1 MSIISALLNGQ
12 TRINPSTH
20 ITLFA
25 ITCNIGISGAVILP
39 QNNHMALAITNLS
52 KKYNNQKTAL
62 SNFSIDINKGILG
75 LLGPNGA
82 GKSTLMKLIATISKP
97 TGGTL
102 LLDGTDI
109 VKHPDA
115 IRKVLGYLPQDFGV
129 YPNLNA
135 YEFLEYIAA
144 MKGVGGKG
152 LRKRIDIL
160 LEGVNLTADAKR
172 PIGTYSGGM
181 KQRIGIAQALLNDP
195 KVLIFDE
202 PTVGLDPEE
211 RMRFRQLIA
220 DLAQD
225 CVIILSSHIVSDI
238 ETIADEVAI
247 MQGGMLITKGYQQDI
262 IKQADGRIF
271 ETFLDN
277 AALTEFKGRYKVI
290 DTSRQNDRIKTRYI
304 STQANAAP
312 SSAPVKAT
320 LEDAYLFLTQNN
332 A

>member
-1 MSIISALLNGQ
+1 M
-12 TRINPSTH
+12 
-20 ITLFA
+20 TL
-25 ITCNIGISGAVILP
+25 T
-39 QNNHMALAITNLS
+39 ITNLS
-52 KKYNNQKTAL
+52 KQYNAQKTAV
-62 SNFSIDINKGILG
+62 SNFSLTMNKGVLG

-82 GKSTLMKLIATISKP
+82 GKSTLMKIIATISKP
-97 TGGTL
+97 SAGSLHLG
-102 LLDGTDI
+102 GTDI
-109 VKHPDA
+109 VQNPNS

-144 MKGVGGKG
+144 MKGLGGKG
-152 LRKRIDIL
+152 LRQRIDLL

-225 CVIILSSHIVSDI
+225 SIIILSSHIVSDI

-247 MQGGMLITKGYQQDI
+247 MQEGKLITHAPQYDI
-262 IKQADGRIF
+262 IKQAEGRIF
-271 ETFLDN
+271 EVLLDN
-277 AALTEFKGRYKVI
+277 ADLNAFKHQFKVI
-290 DTSRQNDRIKTRYI
+290 DTARQADKIKVRYI
-304 STQANAAP
+304 STAHAAAP
-312 SSAPVKAT
+312 LSIQVTAT
-320 LEDAYLFLTQNN
+320 LEDAYLFLTHNN
-332 A
+332 S